1 MVKYLTYD
9 ARKKRKDKIRE
20 RAYLD
25 QFCNNGR
32 RAENLPFTKKG
43 RKKKHFFVC
52 IVNLFPHLSDYSH
65 SSLYTLKK

>member
-9 ARKKRKDKIRE
+9 ARKKRKDKIRK

-43 RKKKHFFVC
+43 RKKNTFFC
-52 IVNLFPHLSDYSH
+52 LYRQFIP
-65 SSLYTLKK
+65 SLK

>member
-1 MVKYLTYD
+1 MTYD